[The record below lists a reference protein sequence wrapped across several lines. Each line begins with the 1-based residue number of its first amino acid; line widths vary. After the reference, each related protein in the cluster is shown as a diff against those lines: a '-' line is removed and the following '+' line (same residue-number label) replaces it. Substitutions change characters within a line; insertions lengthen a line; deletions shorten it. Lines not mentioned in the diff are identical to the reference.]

1 MQFPKHSILNKEV
14 DVEAI
19 RDDIR
24 EMSALRNNGV
34 ICARQRLILPPTAEI
49 RTNDLETRIRLTAII
64 AEKKVI

>member
-1 MQFPKHSILNKEV
+1 
-14 DVEAI
+14 VEAI

-34 ICARQRLILPPTAEI
+34 ICANQHLILPPTAEI
-49 RTNDLETRIRLTAII
+49 RTNDLEIRLTAII

>member
-1 MQFPKHSILNKEV
+1 M
-14 DVEAI
+14 EAI

-34 ICARQRLILPPTAEI
+34 ICANQHLILPPTAEI
-49 RTNDLETRIRLTAII
+49 RTNDLEIRLTAVI

>member
-1 MQFPKHSILNKEV
+1 MEE

-19 RDDIR
+19 MDNIR

-34 ICARQRLILPPTAEI
+34 ICANQHLILLPTAEI
-49 RTNDLETRIRLTAII
+49 RTNDLEIRLTAII